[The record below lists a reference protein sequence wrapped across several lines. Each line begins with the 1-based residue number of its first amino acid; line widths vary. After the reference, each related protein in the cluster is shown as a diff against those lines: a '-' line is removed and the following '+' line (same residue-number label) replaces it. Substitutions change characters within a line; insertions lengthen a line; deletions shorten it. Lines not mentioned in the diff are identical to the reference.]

1 VTALA
6 HYAFVWRKRILLC
19 ALAVGLVAAYGASSL
34 FDAVK
39 PYGFQDP
46 ASESS
51 EAYELLEGATGE
63 RPLPDV
69 VLVVDP
75 GTVPTAGSGARRVEE
90 VAEKVAAVPDVTTVE
105 TPREDP
111 GLVSNDGQVALVLGT
126 LSADVDD
133 VADVGETVEERF
145 ADEPD
150 VTAGGAAV
158 TANQLNTTTE
168 DDLRR
173 IELFAAPILFL
184 LLLFVFRGL
193 VAAAL
198 PLAVGALSI
207 ASTLGLLRALAEVMD
222 IDLFVI
228 NIVTALGLGLAI
240 DYSLFIVSRYRD
252 EIAERGATGDALRE
266 TMRTAGRM
274 AIYSGITVAAVLAPL
289 CVFPQRFL
297 YSIGVGGALV
307 ALCSALVCVV
317 FLPAALALLGERVNA
332 LAPGWLRPKR
342 RTSESW
348 STVGRMVMDHPILV
362 VLTVGTIL
370 VAAGLPMLR
379 LEITRADATVLPE
392 DSSAREVDEI
402 IGQDFRSD
410 PSSRM
415 TIVIRDPDSVKRVD
429 KAAGRAAGHPALG
442 TSTVEPAGDGGLQR
456 RDINVTAHPFSDDAV
471 EGVEYVRD
479 LDWGGEALVGGPTAE
494 LVDQRDSL
502 REHLPLAIA
511 IIVAA
516 TALVLFAM
524 TGSLILPLV
533 TLLTN
538 VLTVLAAFGILVL
551 VFQDGRFEDA
561 LGYTSQSALDSS
573 VPILL
578 FALIFGLSTDYGV
591 FLLQRIAEERRSGA
605 SNETAISV
613 GVLRTRRLITAA
625 ALLFA
630 VAMGAF
636 AWSDLIFIKEVAIG
650 TALAVLIDAT
660 VMRALLLPAI
670 LRLLGPAAWWGP
682 GRTLA

>member
-1 VTALA
+1 MTALA
-6 HYAFVWRKRILLC
+6 HLAFLWRKRILLC
-19 ALAVGLVAAYGASSL
+19 AVAIGVVAAYGASTL

-51 EAYELLEGATGE
+51 EAYELLEDATGE
-63 RPLPDV
+63 RPLPEV
-69 VLVVDP
+69 VVAVDP
-75 GTVPTAGSGARRVEE
+75 GSPVASQAGRQRIKEIGA
-90 VAEKVAAVPDVTTVE
+90 AVAAIPDVVRVE
-105 TPREDP
+105 TPAEDP
-111 GLVSNDGQVALVLGT
+111 ALVSNDGAMALVLGT

-133 VADVGETVEERF
+133 IADVGVIAEGRF
-145 ADEPD
+145 ADEEGIS
-150 VTAGGAAV
+150 VGGAAV
-158 TANQLNTTTE
+158 TANQLNDTTE

-207 ASTLGLLRALAEVMD
+207 ACTLGLLRALTEVMD
-222 IDLFVI
+222 IDVFVI

-266 TMRTAGRM
+266 TMRTTGRM
-274 AIYSGITVAAVLAPL
+274 AVYSGITVAAVLAPL
-289 CVFPQRFL
+289 AVFPQRFL

-317 FLPAALALLGERVNA
+317 FLPAALALLGERVNS
-332 LAPGWLRPKR
+332 LAPGWLRPRAPLKLGWSVAG
-342 RTSESW
+342 RT
-348 STVGRMVMDHPILV
+348 VMNHPVLV
-362 VLTVGTIL
+362 VLTVGL
-370 VAAGLPMLR
+370 VMIAAGLPMLR
-379 LEITRADATVLPE
+379 LEITRADATVLPQ
-392 DSSAREVDEI
+392 DSSARQVDQLIQE
-402 IGQDFRSD
+402 DFGSD
-410 PSSRM
+410 PSSSLTVVIQDPTSPEKVEM
-415 TIVIRDPDSVKRVD
+415 TAQRL
-429 KAAGRAAGHPALG
+429 GGHPALG
-442 TSTVEPAGDGGLQR
+442 TATTKPAGMEGLER
-456 RDINVTAHPFSDDAV
+456 RDVNVVAHPFSDDAIDA
-471 EGVEYVRD
+471 VEYARD

-494 LVDQRDSL
+494 LDDQRASL
-502 REHLPLAIA
+502 REHLPMAIA
-511 IIVAA
+511 IIIGA
-516 TALVLFAM
+516 TALVLLAM
-524 TGSLILPLV
+524 TGSLVLPLV

-538 VLTVLAAFGILVL
+538 CLTVLAAFGVLVL

-561 LGYTSQSALDSS
+561 LGYSSQQALDSS

-591 FLLQRIAEERRSGA
+591 FLLQRIAEERRRGA
-605 SNETAISV
+605 SNETAISI

-625 ALLFA
+625 AILFA

-636 AWSDLIFIKEVAIG
+636 AWSDLVFIKEVAIG

-670 LRLLGPAAWWGP
+670 LRLLGDAAWWGP
-682 GRTLA
+682 GRSLG